1 MIKPVR
7 NNVLVKP
14 FKGSNISEGGI
25 VVPDHLVKDSNKCEI
40 IAVGTGTPNK
50 PMTLKVGQ
58 IAFRVKDW
66 GTPIEEDGVT
76 YYLMDSS
83 AIIATD

>member
-1 MIKPVR
+1 VAI
-7 NNVLVKP
+7 
-14 FKGSNISEGGI
+14 
-25 VVPDHLVKDSNKCEI
+25 
-40 IAVGTGTPNK
+40 GTGTPSK

-58 IAFRVKDW
+58 IVFRVKDW
-66 GTPIEEDGVT
+66 GTPIEENGVT